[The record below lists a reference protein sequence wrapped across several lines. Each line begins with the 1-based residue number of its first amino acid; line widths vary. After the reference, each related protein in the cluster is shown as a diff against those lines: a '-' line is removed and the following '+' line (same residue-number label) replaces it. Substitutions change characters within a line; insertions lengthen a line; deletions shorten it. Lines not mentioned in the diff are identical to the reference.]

1 MIGIIG
7 AMSVETDKL
16 TSLMTD
22 VVRETAAGCE
32 FFKGK
37 LFETDAVIAVSGVG
51 KVNAAICTQTM
62 ILKYSPTLII
72 NSGVA
77 GGLEPTLNVCDVV
90 VARDV
95 VQHDMDTSPLGD
107 PVGFISGLDIINI
120 PCDEQMSCMLC
131 DAVAENGI
139 RCMYGT
145 VASGD
150 VFVADR
156 KKKTELASRFNAFAC
171 EMEGAAIGHVCF
183 KNDIPFCV
191 IRSISDNADDSSPVS
206 YPEFVRLAADNLIK
220 VLTTFIDRYQKENI
234 G

>member
-1 MIGIIG
+1 MNTIGIIG

-16 TSLMTD
+16 TAMMTD
-22 VVRETAAGCE
+22 VKIETAAGCE
-32 FFKGK
+32 FFRGR
-37 LFETDAVIAVSGVG
+37 LCGMDAVVAVSGVG

-62 ILKYSPTLII
+62 ILKYSPKLII

-77 GGLEPTLNVCDVV
+77 GGLEPTLKVCDAV

-120 PCDEQMSCMLC
+120 PCDEDMSRMLC
-131 DAVAENGI
+131 EAVEENGI

-145 VASGD
+145 IASGD

-156 KKKTELASRFNAFAC
+156 KKKNELASHFGAFAC

-183 KNDIPFCV
+183 KNNVPFCV
-191 IRSISDNADDSSPVS
+191 IRSISDNADDSSPIS
-206 YPEFVRLAADNLIK
+206 YSEFVRLAADNLVK
-220 VLTTFIDRYQKENI
+220 VLTTFIGKYN
-234 G
+234 